1 MTNELNCTHFTF
13 VNDTLCKFCGRLQ
26 CDLCKKDH
34 KLQHMAN
41 DDQQLSRE
49 ELEGN

>member
-1 MTNELNCTHFTF
+1 MANELNCTHFTF
-13 VNDTLCKFCGRLQ
+13 VNGTMCNFCGRLQ
-26 CDLCKKDH
+26 CDLCKKEH

-41 DDQQLSRE
+41 NDQQLSRD